1 MHMVSSL
8 KNRIKNYR
16 NKHLSSEEQLRFLKR
31 LSRLLIS
38 GYPLIDALEVI
49 KWDENMAPLST
60 RIISSLTN
68 GKSLDE
74 ALKLEKFHHTITD
87 FLYFNNMSGDLN
99 ANIKKCIQMFEHRL
113 QYIKKFQEIIRYP
126 IILLF
131 FFSILLYFIKQSVL
145 PSFINLFPANSDASK
160 TVLFTTM
167 IIDFI
172 SMIII
177 TLGVILLLI
186 ILIWQYVKR
195 KITINRK
202 IKIYSFIPIYRHF
215 IKLQTSFQFA
225 THLSTMIKT
234 GIPLKD
240 ILQNMSKQ
248 RKSSIVAYYSYLMIG
263 ELKKGLHINH
273 LLPGLIFIENQLAI
287 IFQKNTDMNDLER
300 DLIAY
305 ADLLM
310 EEIHIKIMK
319 VITFIQ
325 PLFFIILACFIVFI
339 YITLMWPMFQ
349 LIKTI

>member
-1 MHMVSSL
+1 MVSSL

-49 KWDENMAPLST
+49 KWDRNMAPLSARVIT
-60 RIISSLTN
+60 SLTN

-74 ALKLEKFHHTITD
+74 ALKLEMFHHTITD
-87 FLYFNNMSGDLN
+87 FLFFNKISGDLN
-99 ANIKKCIQMFEHRL
+99 GNIKKCIHMFEHRL
-113 QYIKKFQEIIRYP
+113 EYIKKFQEIIRYP

-145 PSFINLFPANSDASK
+145 PSFTNLFPANSGASK
-160 TVLFTTM
+160 TVLLTTM
-167 IIDFI
+167 VIEFI
-172 SMIII
+172 SMITI
-177 TLGVILLLI
+177 TLGGILLI
-186 ILIWQYVKR
+186 IILLWQYIKR
-195 KITINRK
+195 KITINKK
-202 IKIYSFIPIYRHF
+202 IKVYSLIPIYRHF
-215 IKLQTSFQFA
+215 VKLQTSFQFA

-240 ILQNMSKQ
+240 ILLNMSKQ
-248 RKSSIVAYYSYLMIG
+248 KSTSIVAYYSHLMIG
-263 ELKKGLHINH
+263 ELRKGLHIIH
-273 LLPGLIFIENQLAI
+273 LLPGLIFIDDQLAI

-319 VITFIQ
+319 TITFIQ
-325 PLFFIILACFIVFI
+325 PLFFIILASFIIFI